1 MASGRPVG
9 REHPPDRG
17 HVRVKLRIF
26 GGPILHAA
34 QRMQDGRGPDHRR
47 NARRSASIGPGCRPQ
62 ARRFFARPLEAPLSP
77 HGRARGA
84 SASRRDPGTSSSWIG
99 APRLSRRRA
108 RLGLCLQASNHER
121 SGGESPLPCFG
132 CERTETSTGAH
143 NRAAALQDCGQGYRG
158 VTAAHGRNCV
168 APCCQPSTPCG
179 ARPSLEPRSEGAS
192 ERSPGFVLPV
202 GAAAPAE

>member
-1 MASGRPVG
+1 MASGRPVA
-9 REHPPDRG
+9 REHLPDRG

-34 QRMQDGRGPDHRR
+34 QRMQDGRVVPIIEETPGGAPL
-47 NARRSASIGPGCRPQ
+47 SAQDVVGRHAGSL
-62 ARRFFARPLEAPLSP
+62 ARPLEAPLSP

-158 VTAAHGRNCV
+158 VKAAHGRNCV

-179 ARPSLEPRSEGAS
+179 TAPR
-192 ERSPGFVLPV
+192 
-202 GAAAPAE
+202 